1 MKEFLQPIGRLRYFL
16 YDVVFLII
24 FLILIFI
31 AILSSNV
38 SLASFS
44 EEAGLSVIKQNFWLI
59 LSVVVVRVF
68 LGFRR
73 LRDIVGNRNHEIS
86 PYYFLLLLPIF
97 YAIQPNVVVG
107 FLDIVLF
114 LFLLF
119 KKGRTA

>member
-59 LSVVVVRVF
+59 LSAVVGRVF